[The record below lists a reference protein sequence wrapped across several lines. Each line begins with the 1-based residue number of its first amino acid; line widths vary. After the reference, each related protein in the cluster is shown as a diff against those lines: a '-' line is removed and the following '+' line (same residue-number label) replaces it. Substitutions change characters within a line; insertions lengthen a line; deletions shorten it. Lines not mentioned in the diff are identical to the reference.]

1 MLNALPEFFHHHRK
15 VAIKIFPSNGL
26 SKCLMQVVWWS
37 EKEGGEKE
45 QIPKQSNLYITAAL
59 KIYSPSQLITCH
71 ISLKQ
76 RNWLIARLFYF
87 RNLCVKNICS
97 ERLSPLLDLSSWLTF
112 VYLWLKNN
120 CKMRSNLKLAH
131 CQLFPLFSSISFIHS
146 QLELE
151 FCVGWSKQNYS
162 LEWGETRFQSE
173 LNKNVQFLCETKKK
187 CKPFQGKPEM
197 LCSCLASYGADD
209 RKLCNYCFFFF

>member
-1 MLNALPEFFHHHRK
+1 MHPSEFLSSLFLSSFLSFSLSSFKCFEDEMLNALPEFFHHHRK

-45 QIPKQSNLYITAAL
+45 QIPKQSNLYITGAL

-112 VYLWLKNN
+112 VYLWLK
-120 CKMRSNLKLAH
+120 K
-131 CQLFPLFSSISFIHS
+131 QLQNEK
-146 QLELE
+146 QLEISSLSTLS
-151 FCVGWSKQNYS
+151 FVLLNFLYTFPVGAWILCWMVKA
-162 LEWGETRFQSE
+162 E
-173 LNKNVQFLCETKKK
+173 LQFGVRRNPLSVWDE
-187 CKPFQGKPEM
+187 
-197 LCSCLASYGADD
+197 
-209 RKLCNYCFFFF
+209 